1 MPIMILS
8 AIHLMTSIQQTITL
22 VIVSWCLMMAAMTAS
37 SWIRKDITT
46 LDIQRLFPA
55 LEEMTADMERIVDY
69 YTKQTLER
77 QSDGKA
83 SLLLSDVSERYEG
96 YLDYDLFANM
106 IVERPEFDDVE
117 EYCGELSLRVNPM
130 FEDIHTRELSQQELD
145 VICAKHVLWLNDSGG
160 EQANLSNCVLKGLN
174 LYGKDLS
181 NSSCEHAVFDGCN
194 LQSVD
199 FSNAE
204 MESARFINCK
214 MQDIFANVTNFVQA
228 EFRNCDISNSVVCDS
243 LLTSATMQQCKVED
257 TQITN
262 CQLDGFEYP
271 DTDMDKVACYTSQ
284 TKDEITDMKL
294 S

>member
-1 MPIMILS
+1 
-8 AIHLMTSIQQTITL
+8 
-22 VIVSWCLMMAAMTAS
+22 
-37 SWIRKDITT
+37 
-46 LDIQRLFPA
+46 
-55 LEEMTADMERIVDY
+55 
-69 YTKQTLER
+69 
-77 QSDGKA
+77 
-83 SLLLSDVSERYEG
+83 
-96 YLDYDLFANM
+96 M